1 LKGSCLRKKR
11 RYGLKIFDGKQRGL
25 FMGFSRGYVPV
36 LLVILLPV
44 VLISACLS
52 SPNAYVRSDY
62 DASRVQKVAVFS
74 FHNNTKV
81 PEAGNVVTGTFLAG
95 LVEGG
100 KFQVEFPGNIRSF
113 LVSERIVVRTG
124 LDLDTI
130 KLMGQRL
137 GVDAVVLGQVE
148 EYVGA
153 EEERSGVV
161 PTVSISSRMVD
172 AKTGE
177 ILWMAQYRRTGD
189 DYIKILDFGKI
200 RSVGAL
206 TKKVVGEMIET
217 IP

>member
-1 LKGSCLRKKR
+1 
-11 RYGLKIFDGKQRGL
+11 
-25 FMGFSRGYVPV
+25 MGFSRGYVSI
-36 LLVILLPV
+36 LLIILLPV
-44 VLISACLS
+44 MLISACLS
-52 SPNAYVRSDY
+52 SPNAYVRTDY
-62 DASRVQKVAVFS
+62 DASGVQKVAVFS
-74 FHNNTKV
+74 FHNNTRI
-81 PEAGNVVTGTFLAG
+81 PEAGDVVTGAFLAG

-100 KFQVEFPGNIRSF
+100 RFQVEFPGNIRSF
-113 LVSERIVVRTG
+113 LVSERIIVRTG

-137 GVDAVVLGQVE
+137 RVDAVILGQVE

-153 EEERSGVV
+153 EAERRGVV
-161 PTVSISSRMVD
+161 PTVSISARMVD
-172 AKTGE
+172 AQTGE

-189 DYIKILDFGKI
+189 DYIKVLDFGKI

>member
-1 LKGSCLRKKR
+1 
-11 RYGLKIFDGKQRGL
+11 LKISDGKQQGL
-25 FMGFSRGYVPV
+25 FMGFSCGYVPV
-36 LLVILLPV
+36 LLVILFPL
-44 VLISACLS
+44 VLISACRS
-52 SPNAYVRSDY
+52 SPNAYVRRDY
-62 DASRVQKVAVFS
+62 EASRIQKVAVFS

-113 LVSERIVVRTG
+113 LVSERIIVRTG

-189 DYIKILDFGKI
+189 DYIKVLDFGKI

-217 IP
+217 IPK

>member
-1 LKGSCLRKKR
+1 
-11 RYGLKIFDGKQRGL
+11 
-25 FMGFSRGYVPV
+25 MGFPRGDVSVLVGV
-36 LLVILLPV
+36 LLSVIM
-44 VLISACLS
+44 ISACVS
-52 SPNAYVRSDY
+52 RPNAYVRDDY
-62 DASRVQKVAVFS
+62 DASGVRKLAVFS
-74 FHNNTKV
+74 FHNNTKI
-81 PEAGNVVTGTFLAG
+81 PEAGDMVTGAFLAG
-95 LVEGG
+95 LVDSR

-113 LVSERIVVRTG
+113 LVSERIIVRTG

-161 PTVSISSRMVD
+161 PTVSVSSRMVD

-189 DYIKILDFGKI
+189 DYIKVLDFGKV